1 MSMLKST
8 TKSCGATQSHST
20 PGNRDPLTGLFNYDY
35 FIKQAALLEIEQKFP
50 LSVIICDIN
59 GLALI
64 GDTFG
69 QSKKDEL
76 LINASK
82 LISSCVRRGD
92 CVAKGESEY
101 FLVLLPETSAAVAG
115 IIMDRI
121 QSKCRIII
129 GNTGENLLCLST
141 GCATK
146 TGQRED
152 ITEVIAE
159 AKKDMH
165 AQWLGG
171 QKYFYSSLLQPIK
184 NALHDKS
191 HETEEHSKRLVRQS
205 RMLGEAL
212 KLPEEQLVKLELL
225 AMLHDIGKVGIDE
238 NILKKPGPLSARE
251 WSEIKKHPKTGYR
264 IAKAIPQLSGI
275 AREILCHHERWDGK
289 GYPKGLKRESIPL
302 LSRIIAVVDAFDA
315 LTSGRCY
322 REPVAVNEALCEI
335 ERCAG
340 TQFDPEIANKFVYIM
355 RRGSMC

>member
-1 MSMLKST
+1 MLNST
-8 TKSCGATQSHST
+8 IKNSGATQNLSV
-20 PGNRDPLTGLFNYDY
+20 PGNRDSLTGLFNFDY
-35 FIKQAALLEIEQKFP
+35 FKKQAALLEKEQKFP

-64 GDTFG
+64 SETFG

-82 LISSCVRRGD
+82 LISSCVRKGD
-92 CVAKGESEY
+92 CVAKGEGEN
-101 FLVLLPETSAAVAG
+101 FLILLPETSAAVTR
-115 IIMDRI
+115 IIIDRI
-121 QSKCRIII
+121 QSKCEINT
-129 GNTGENLLCLST
+129 GNTGENLLCLSM

-146 TGQRED
+146 TGQHED

-159 AKKDMH
+159 AKKDM
-165 AQWLGG
+165 QVQRLGG
-171 QKYFYSSLLQPIK
+171 QKNFYASLLQPIK

-191 HETEEHSKRLVRQS
+191 HETEEHSERLVRLS

-212 KLPEEQLVKLELL
+212 GLPEEQLVKLELL
-225 AMLHDIGKVGIDE
+225 ATLHDIGKVGIDE
-238 NILKKPGPLSARE
+238 SILNKPGPLSARE
-251 WSEIKKHPKTGYR
+251 WSEIKKHPKMGYR
-264 IAKAIPQLSGI
+264 IAKVIPQLSGI

-322 REPVAVNEALCEI
+322 REPVDVNEALCEI

-340 TQFDPEIANKFVYIM
+340 TQFDPWIANTFVKIM
-355 RRGSMC
+355 RRGNIS